1 MESLSHVDRYEIDA
15 VLHGASSE
23 EGEVG
28 FHLAAV
34 GVGYLGGL
42 ESQFASTFKVDE
54 TMGTGIV
61 VEVYLVGVV
70 DGMEEDD
77 LVAVMAQMSQSIE
90 EGLLVVGTQDGV
102 GEKDHERTSMELLG
116 EEVE

>member
-1 MESLSHVDRYEIDA
+1 MESLSNVDRYEIDA
-15 VLHGASSE
+15 VLHGTASQQ
-23 EGEVG
+23 GEVG

-42 ESQFASTFKVDE
+42 QSQFAAALKVDE

-77 LVAVMAQMSQSIE
+77 LVAVVAQMSQSIE

-102 GEKDHERTSMELLG
+102 GEEDHERTSMELLG
-116 EEVE
+116 EDVE